1 MKVKVKIKKKTNRLL
16 LTEKLIIYKRVELSS
31 IPQNIRINNPSL
43 YVTAFRLAREKSSID
58 CYINALN
65 ILHSDINACKSNNQ
79 KAYLEKL
86 FNNYLELNTFQNI
99 NIALPKYT
107 SPYKETIKNLAASKS
122 SQIIFVDSKNDC
134 NYRWQTKMWIV
145 KLRYKDIYERGQK
158 YDYTGNEHKHYKHE
172 WTDREENE

>member
-1 MKVKVKIKKKTNRLL
+1 MKAIVRLKNTKGKEQIEVARTQLLVRLL
-16 LTEKLIIYKRVELSS
+16 LNNKISLSEINQKL
-31 IPQNIRINNPSL
+31 RINNPSL
-43 YVTAFRLAREKSSID
+43 YVTAFRLAREKNSID

-65 ILHSDINACKSNNQ
+65 ILHSDINACKSNNR

-134 NYRWQTKMWIV
+134 NYR
-145 KLRYKDIYERGQK
+145 
-158 YDYTGNEHKHYKHE
+158 
-172 WTDREENE
+172 

>member
-1 MKVKVKIKKKTNRLL
+1 MKAIVRLKNTKRKEQIEVARTQLLVRLL
-16 LTEKLIIYKRVELSS
+16 LNNKICLSEINQKL
-31 IPQNIRINNPSL
+31 RINNPSL
-43 YVTAFRLAREKSSID
+43 YVTAFRLAREKNSID

-65 ILHSDINACKSNNQ
+65 ILHSDINACKSNNR

-134 NYRWQTKMWIV
+134 NY
-145 KLRYKDIYERGQK
+145 
-158 YDYTGNEHKHYKHE
+158 H
-172 WTDREENE
+172 

>member
-1 MKVKVKIKKKTNRLL
+1 MEKVNFYHHYVKVKLKGGKSNEQKKDARKQLLVRLL
-16 LTEKLIIYKRVELSS
+16 LNDKIYLSE
-31 IPQNIRINNPSL
+31 INQKIRINNPSL

-107 SPYKETIKNLAASKS
+107 SPYKETIKNLATSKS

-134 NYRWQTKMWIV
+134 NYR
-145 KLRYKDIYERGQK
+145 
-158 YDYTGNEHKHYKHE
+158 
-172 WTDREENE
+172 

>member
-1 MKVKVKIKKKTNRLL
+1 MKAIVRLKNTKRKEQIEVARTQLLVRLL
-16 LTEKLIIYKRVELSS
+16 LNNKICLSEINQKL
-31 IPQNIRINNPSL
+31 RINNPSL
-43 YVTAFRLAREKSSID
+43 YVTAFRLAREKNSID

-65 ILHSDINACKSNNQ
+65 ILHSDINACKSNNR
-79 KAYLEKL
+79 KAYLGKL

-134 NYRWQTKMWIV
+134 NYR
-145 KLRYKDIYERGQK
+145 
-158 YDYTGNEHKHYKHE
+158 
-172 WTDREENE
+172 

>member
-1 MKVKVKIKKKTNRLL
+1 MKAIVRLKNTKRKEQIEVARTQLLVRLL
-16 LTEKLIIYKRVELSS
+16 LNNKICLSEINQKL
-31 IPQNIRINNPSL
+31 RINNPSL
-43 YVTAFRLAREKSSID
+43 YVTAFRLAREKNSID

-65 ILHSDINACKSNNQ
+65 ILHSDINACKSNNR
-79 KAYLEKL
+79 KAYLGKL

-134 NYRWQTKMWIV
+134 NY
-145 KLRYKDIYERGQK
+145 
-158 YDYTGNEHKHYKHE
+158 H
-172 WTDREENE
+172 